1 MKTLAFAFL
10 AVISLSVGA
19 ETAPLSGGLA
29 WDYVQADEALIDG
42 FRLYADGAVVYE
54 IADPAAREVSFA
66 DAGIAAGSYT
76 FSMSAYNAVDESEQ
90 SNSLSATIV
99 DGAPPAPTLLR
110 IQVTL
115 Q

>member
-1 MKTLAFAFL
+1 MRAFVFALL

-29 WDYVQADEALIDG
+29 WDYAQADEARIDG
-42 FRLYADGAVVYE
+42 FRLYADGAVVHE
-54 IADPAAREVSFA
+54 IADPTAREVSFVN
-66 DAGIAAGSYT
+66 AGLAAGSYT
-76 FSMSAYNAVDESEQ
+76 LSMSAYNAVDESEQ